1 METYRKDLLEE
12 VLGYKVNFI
21 QDNESCSSRGV
32 LRGLHYQIPPY
43 SQAKLIRVTEGSI
56 LDVVIDI
63 RRSSETFG
71 QYISIELSEKNK
83 KQLFVHRGFAHG
95 FITLSD
101 YASLVYK
108 VDNFYSP
115 NYERGIA
122 FDDKDLNIDWIFS
135 VEKIKLSLSDKKYP
149 LLNKSKDL
157 FA

>member
-1 METYRKDLLEE
+1 M
-12 VLGYKVNFI
+12 
-21 QDNESCSSRGV
+21 
-32 LRGLHYQIPPY
+32 PPY

-83 KQLFVHRGFAHG
+83 KQLFVPRGFAHG
-95 FITLSD
+95 FITLCD

-135 VEKIKLSLSDKKYP
+135 VEKIKLSLSYKKYP